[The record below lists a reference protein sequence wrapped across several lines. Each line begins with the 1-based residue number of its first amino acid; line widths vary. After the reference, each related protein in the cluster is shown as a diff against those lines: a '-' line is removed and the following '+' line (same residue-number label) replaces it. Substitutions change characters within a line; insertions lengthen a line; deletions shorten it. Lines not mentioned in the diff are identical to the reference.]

1 VVIATWSGYGKCAFL
16 LSVECA
22 FCILVLYPL
31 GIILNEIMLVYIQNE
46 RTHHGNG
53 GSPLWWAK
61 KSNGLKD
68 PVVRYLESIGAEEIP
83 PDGYKKILTEE
94 DVDQPKKV

>member
-1 VVIATWSGYGKCAFL
+1 
-16 LSVECA
+16 
-22 FCILVLYPL
+22 
-31 GIILNEIMLVYIQNE
+31 M
-46 RTHHGNG
+46 
-53 GSPLWWAK
+53 WWAK

>member
-1 VVIATWSGYGKCAFL
+1 MFQL
-16 LSVECA
+16 LVFSIGWIV
-22 FCILVLYPL
+22 
-31 GIILNEIMLVYIQNE
+31 GMQNE
-46 RTHHGNG
+46 RTHHGTG

-83 PDGYKKILTEE
+83 PDGLKKIVTEE
-94 DVDQPKKV
+94 DVDPPPQLIYT